1 VYKLL
6 FLCTGNYY
14 RSRFAELLF
23 NALAPAHDLPWQAF
37 SRGVA
42 LEQGVGNVGPMSPHA
57 LQTLQALGIISDG
70 FARYPMQAQEDDL
83 QGAEIIIALQEAEH
97 RPYLSAR
104 YPAWVDR
111 VEYWHVR
118 DGMPTPAYDPLQ
130 EISRAV
136 QQLIARLSTS

>member
-1 VYKLL
+1 MYKLL

-23 NALAPAHDLPWQAF
+23 NALAPGHNLSWQAL

-42 LEQGVGNVGPMSPHA
+42 LEQGLGNVGPMSPLAIH
-57 LQTLQALGIISDG
+57 TLQALGITSDG
-70 FARYPMQAQEDDL
+70 FTRYPMQVQEDDL

-97 RPYLSAR
+97 RPYLHAR
-104 YPAWVDR
+104 YPAWVGK

-118 DGMPTPAYDPLQ
+118 DCVPTPAYDPLQ
-130 EISRAV
+130 EITRAV
-136 QQLIARLSTS
+136 QQLIARLSTP